1 VHTAGGSAP
10 GAGGSAPLFRGDPDH
25 LDALDLDGMDEMDPL
40 ALGGLAEGLRQRKE
54 QRKATLATLTLFI
67 LLVIDNLAFTRYSFV
82 YSRRVH

>member
-1 VHTAGGSAP
+1 
-10 GAGGSAPLFRGDPDH
+10 
-25 LDALDLDGMDEMDPL
+25 MDEMDPL